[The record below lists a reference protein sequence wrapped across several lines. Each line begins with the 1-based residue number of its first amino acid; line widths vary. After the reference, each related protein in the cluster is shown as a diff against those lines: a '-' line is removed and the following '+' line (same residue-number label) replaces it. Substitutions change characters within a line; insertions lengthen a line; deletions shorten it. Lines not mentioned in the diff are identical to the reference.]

1 MWNAWFGIR
10 TKMTLD
16 ASQVLLLE
24 QGYFLHFGLCF
35 RSCLSASSP
44 KFLQPVGFKKWS
56 WSDSW
61 YVYTLSITFWFK
73 VLQFKYK
80 SASYKL
86 VHGNTRAMGWAHQN
100 KKAKSICPSLGM
112 VVPMVK
118 LCQTWMIIT
127 TVTVTC
133 KERKHISRVP
143 IDCKFTLAIL
153 ILFC

>member
-1 MWNAWFGIR
+1 MKCIVWNSYEDDLGCIPGSAAWARIFSSFWLMFSFMP
-10 TKMTLD
+10 K
-16 ASQVLLLE
+16 
-24 QGYFLHFGLCF
+24 CF
-35 RSCLSASSP
+35 FA

-56 WSDSW
+56 WSDPW
-61 YVYTLSITFWFK
+61 FVYTLSITFWFK

-80 SASYKL
+80 LASYQL

-143 IDCKFTLAIL
+143 IDCKFTLAML